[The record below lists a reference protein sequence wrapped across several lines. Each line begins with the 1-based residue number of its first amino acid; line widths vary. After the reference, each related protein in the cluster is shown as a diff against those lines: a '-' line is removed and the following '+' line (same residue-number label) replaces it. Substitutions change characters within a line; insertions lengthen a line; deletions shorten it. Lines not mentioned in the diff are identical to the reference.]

1 MCPLAGPLKL
11 LKSIKIRIFDDFKVL
26 HFKNG
31 TAHTKIAIFKTY
43 TGPFCE
49 MATCGRRQGQH
60 LQTPS
65 FRSGCRIR
73 WGSGHLVPC
82 LGAYTKPA
90 FFFTEAR
97 AHIEQGTCE
106 KVRIDVS
113 KVCAHRAHITCMPRA
128 YRVHA
133 ACRPR
138 AYHMHIPC
146 IPCAYHMCTKCI
158 PHAYHVDTT
167 WIPRVYQNIPRAYC
181 VHTTSTPRACHVRA
195 ACIPNA
201 YHVHTTRIH
210 LTCTVCTRYT
220 PTAYHMHTTCTPSRS
235 TSTIDHLAEGIA

>member
-1 MCPLAGPLKL
+1 MTISKFSISKMELLIQKLQFSKPTRAHFARWPLVDADRDNISKRHPSDQVVAFVGG
-11 LKSIKIRIFDDFKVL
+11 R
-26 HFKNG
+26 G
-31 TAHTKIAIFKTY
+31 TWCLVWGHT
-43 TGPFCE
+43 PN
-49 MATCGRRQGQH
+49 RH
-60 LQTPS
+60 
-65 FRSGCRIR
+65 
-73 WGSGHLVPC
+73 
-82 LGAYTKPA
+82 
-90 FFFTEAR
+90 FFTGAR

-235 TSTIDHLAEGIA
+235 TSEIDHLAGGYRVGFEN

>member
-1 MCPLAGPLKL
+1 MCFCRFHRFPFQKWNCSYKNCNFQNLHGPIL
-11 LKSIKIRIFDDFKVL
+11 RD
-26 HFKNG
+26 
-31 TAHTKIAIFKTY
+31 
-43 TGPFCE
+43 
-49 MATCGRRQGQH
+49 
-60 LQTPS
+60 
-65 FRSGCRIR
+65 
-73 WGSGHLVPC
+73 GHLWTPTGTTSPNAILPIRLSHSLGVGA
-82 LGAYTKPA
+82 LGALFGGIHQTGI
-90 FFFTEAR
+90 FFTEAR

>member
-1 MCPLAGPLKL
+1 MELLIQKL
-11 LKSIKIRIFDDFKVL
+11 QFSKPTR
-26 HFKNG
+26 
-31 TAHTKIAIFKTY
+31 AH
-43 TGPFCE
+43 FCE

-90 FFFTEAR
+90 FFTEAR

-167 WIPRVYQNIPRAYC
+167 CIPE
-181 VHTTSTPRACHVRA
+181 HTTCVLR
-195 ACIPNA
+195 A
-201 YHVHTTRIH
+201 YHVHTTCMPRACRVHTTRIS
-210 LTCTVCTRYT
+210 R
-220 PTAYHMHTTCTPSRS
+220 AYHAHTPYMHGVY
-235 TSTIDHLAEGIA
+235 TIHTNRIPHAHHMHVVPVDVQH

>member
-1 MCPLAGPLKL
+1 MFPLAGPLKL

-82 LGAYTKPA
+82 FGGYTNPA
-90 FFFTEAR
+90 LFTEAR

-106 KVRIDVS
+106 KVRLDVS
-113 KVCAHRAHITCMPRA
+113 KVCAHRVHIACIPRA
-128 YRVHA
+128 YRAHA

-167 WIPRVYQNIPRAYC
+167 CIPE
-181 VHTTSTPRACHVRA
+181 HTTCVLR
-195 ACIPNA
+195 A
-201 YHVHTTRIH
+201 YHVHTTCMPRACRVHTKRIS
-210 LTCTVCTRYT
+210 R
-220 PTAYHMHTTCTPSRS
+220 AYHAHTPYMHGVY
-235 TSTIDHLAEGIA
+235 TIHTNRIPHAHHMHAVPVDVRN